1 MKSSSTKSPLV
12 QVVETAETLL
22 EKREKILKDIEKFS
36 ELLHFEEMN
45 PLKVSQDKESLDPL
59 DAFMTDVSSKLG
71 KNHHWK
77 RC

>member
-1 MKSSSTKSPLV
+1 MKSPLV

-36 ELLHFEEMN
+36 ELLHFEETN

-71 KNHHWK
+71 KNHHLKWW
-77 RC
+77 